1 MSKTILENL
10 RVLAVDQTAGTDKTQ
25 PVVVRAVTLEMSA
38 AEAEALVT
46 AQTEGKLQLALRNP
60 LNLEKKSPAVA
71 PATPFVPA
79 APAMAVATAEAPKRV
94 VQRSSGEGG
103 GITVIRGTEAKVVN
117 IR

>member
-1 MSKTILENL
+1 L

-38 AEAEALVT
+38 TEAEALVK

-60 LNLEKKSPAVA
+60 LNLEKKSPAVEPA
-71 PATPFVPA
+71 PV
-79 APAMAVATAEAPKRV
+79 APAMAVASAEAPKRV
-94 VQRSSGEGG
+94 IQRSNGGGG
-103 GITVIRGTEAKVVN
+103 GITVIRGTEAKLVN